1 MAVSEDE
8 RLDRAYKY
16 PFLKD
21 SKKIVEEANPPFSYK
36 HMEEGKLRVEK
47 ALLEKRI
54 SFYKT
59 NIREVKYAYLMSYVY
74 ARMLVSAIGRRG
86 EIITY
91 ADAESKRSAEALR
104 FDGEREIL
112 NVSAEL
118 GVGLARDTDNFS
130 MSFEKYLEFAPDNGT
145 FGLSMQ
151 ELDHGTVIMNEGI
164 AVGILRRAIRKEI
177 LKNLPIPRKMLPREV
192 ITAAFEIKLPE
203 VKLEGAAESP
213 RKYIWIEKLLAT
225 PIPDVRHRTV
235 NLILAPYLTNVR
247 KMDEADAARV
257 IIGYINRC
265 KEIEPNTN
273 VNESYI
279 RYQCRY
285 AKSKG
290 MKPMSLENA
299 RDLFGGVIDLDELS
313 KS

>member
-21 SKKIVEEANPPFSYK
+21 SKKIIEEINPPFSYK

-54 SFYKT
+54 AFYKT
-59 NIREVKYAYLMSYVY
+59 NIREVKYAHLMSYVY

-86 EIITY
+86 EIMSY

-104 FDGEREIL
+104 LDGEREIL
-112 NVSAEL
+112 SVSAEL
-118 GVGLARDTDNFS
+118 GGGLAKDEYNFS
-130 MSFEKYLEFAPDNGT
+130 MPFEKYLEFAPDNST

-151 ELDHGTVIMNEGI
+151 ELDHGRVIMNEGI
-164 AVGILRRAIRKEI
+164 AVGILRRVIRKEI
-177 LKNLPIPRKMLPREV
+177 LKNLPIPRKELPRE
-192 ITAAFEIKLPE
+192 IIAAASGIKLPE
-203 VKLEGAAESP
+203 VKLEGAVEGP

-247 KMDEADAARV
+247 KMGEADAARV
-257 IIGYINRC
+257 IIEYINRC

-279 RYQCRY
+279 RYQCKY
-285 AKSKG
+285 AKSRG

-299 RDLFGGVIDLDELS
+299 RELFGGVIDLDELS